1 MNEIK
6 ELIKEKLKN
15 HSLLSITE
23 ISKLMNVLS
32 FINLLEEEKLTQEQ
46 IEEIENRMYKKFQ
59 SGQEIK

>member
-6 ELIKEKLKN
+6 ELIKEKLQH

-32 FINLLEEEKLTQEQ
+32 FINLLEEEKLTQKQ
-46 IEEIENRMYKKFQ
+46 IEEIGNRMYKKFQ